1 MLGFSGY
8 GVVLRLFAA
17 KNSADPLLF
26 CLFRDI
32 GAFIVMAVATIAK
45 EGRLN
50 VITVSEIPLFFLL
63 GLTGEQQISY
73 IFAYQV

>member
-1 MLGFSGY
+1 
-8 GVVLRLFAA
+8 
-17 KNSADPLLF
+17 
-26 CLFRDI
+26 
-32 GAFIVMAVATIAK
+32 MAVATIAK